1 MKKSILLL
9 LVICFFFSCQ
19 KKKVEFVQSKVYK
32 NLFLIKNFPKED
44 SLLKKDIKL
53 FLIKNSYLYNYKQ
66 KNNYYNIEF
75 YKYTLDM
82 GYFIE
87 NEEYDGFGAKVLS
100 THNDDLLGAFIISKC
115 EKDSTKLVGELF
127 YYGLKGSDD
136 GQKEIDTLIYNCK

>member
-1 MKKSILLL
+1 MKKIIGIFLLL
-9 LVICFFFSCQ
+9 IFFSCE
-19 KKKVEFVQSKVYK
+19 KGKTEFIQSKAIPS
-32 NLFLIKNFPKED
+32 LFLIKNFPEED
-44 SLLKKDIKL
+44 SLLKRDIKL

-66 KNNYYNIEF
+66 NNNYNNIEF

-136 GQKEIDTLIYNCK
+136 GQKEIDTLIYKCK